1 MTNLTR
7 QIVLIIFLLQ
17 FSACRNHQNQTV
29 AKQREVKSSA
39 NIFGVYSYLVTGY
52 NSHCKSVKHSLQL
65 NADST
70 FIFKIYCYADSTNP
84 FQATVKTGK
93 LTKEK
98 DSLFNFICDDKTFFK
113 AEFISDT
120 TIQLVPNKGEEQFNY
135 PFHKDTTTNER
146 FWQRHMK

>member
-1 MTNLTR
+1 MTNLER
-7 QIVLIIFLLQ
+7 QIVLIIILLQ
-17 FSACRNHQNQTV
+17 FSACKNQQNQTV

-39 NIFGVYSYLVTGY
+39 NIFGLYSYFVTGY
-52 NSHCKSVKHSLQL
+52 NSHCESVKHSLQL

-70 FIFKIYCYADSTNP
+70 FIFKIYCYADSMSP

-98 DSLFNFICDDKTFFK
+98 DSLFNFISDDKTFFK
-113 AEFISDT
+113 AEFINDS
-120 TIQLVPNKGEEQFNY
+120 TIQLVPKKDEEQFNY

-146 FWQRHMK
+146 FWQIHEK